1 MLATSVSLFVSV
13 SALALHH
20 RAEGFAAPHAAV
32 SPRRRGGGRIPVVTP
47 DLDRHGDGGSSVAF
61 VTYGFALQASAG
73 GGGGDDFASFAS
85 NLDPPPTSRSSR
97 GSTAAAA
104 GWKDDLDEL
113 LGLSASPVR
122 RQVLLQKLLN
132 SNQEIRDAVE
142 SALREGKVRRMHGK
156 FHRVSLP
163 PSAFYFHRSL
173 GFLRLT
179 IRSQLFTTSFALQ
192 IDPLL
197 TPTGKKWQDGTRAV
211 ARQVTTDILPQLT
224 RSAAAN
230 ANEDSCLGTVT
241 WSNTFDWPSF
251 CGCPDFKTQYICGD
265 FCWDFKVAY
274 APLPSDIATNA
285 NCQDFAGYYH
295 YLLDETQ
302 CGGDD
307 LKVACCVNV
316 EGSAAASKMNLR
328 SGLLFQIVFVL
339 ARMVG
344 ALFLG

>member
-1 MLATSVSLFVSV
+1 MKLFYYLQLLTCWVGIRRT
-13 SALALHH
+13 
-20 RAEGFAAPHAAV
+20 RAEDEVNFTCSLCP
-32 SPRRRGGGRIPVVTP
+32 GGAQPATP
-47 DLDRHGDGGSSVAF
+47 DRVYQLGD
-61 VTYGFALQASAG
+61 SAPVSC
-73 GGGGDDFASFAS
+73 GDIM
-85 NLDPPPTSRSSR
+85 T
-97 GSTAAAA
+97 
-104 GWKDDLDEL
+104 
-113 LGLSASPVR
+113 
-122 RQVLLQKLLN
+122 
-132 SNQEIRDAVE
+132 
-142 SALREGKVRRMHGK
+142 
-156 FHRVSLP
+156 
-163 PSAFYFHRSL
+163 
-173 GFLRLT
+173 
-179 IRSQLFTTSFALQ
+179 
-192 IDPLL
+192 
-197 TPTGKKWQDGTRAV
+197 
-211 ARQVTTDILPQLT
+211 
-224 RSAAAN
+224 AAAN

-285 NCQDFAGYYH
+285 NCQDFAGYYP